1 MPAKITK
8 KKDGKYLLAVYMGR
22 DWQGKQIVRCKTVE
36 AKSDLDA
43 RRKYSEFESEVLKG
57 KYTYDNKMKVA
68 ELCDIWLRD
77 YVEVRLAPKTLASY
91 KTQIKLR
98 IKPGLGHV
106 RLKDLRP
113 VHIIQFMNEL
123 QSSRTRFDGKKKEQ
137 VSDRVISDVFKI
149 LSSMLTDAME
159 WQLIPENPCERVPH
173 PKVKKSKAHLPPEE
187 VIKAILA
194 KVKELDVKHRLMIM
208 LPIYTGIRVGEMLGL
223 QWKDIDFEKKVIS
236 VVRSNQRVGKKLIT
250 KEPKTEGSV
259 RRVSFGDGIGALLTE
274 YKQWQDDERM
284 LLGTQWQ
291 CEKEAWLFTKW
302 NGLPMGVTTPT
313 QFWRK
318 FLKTNGFP
326 RMRFH
331 DLRHLSATILIAA
344 GVPIKSVSARLG
356 HTQISTTL
364 DIYADA
370 LESVDRAA
378 ADQMDNYLLPEGSES
393 QQNTTSKKLP
403 QQ

>member
-22 DWQGKQIVRCKTVE
+22 NWQGKQIVRCKTVE
-36 AKSDLDA
+36 AKSDLEA

-57 KYTYDNKMKVA
+57 RYTYDNKMKVA
-68 ELCDIWLRD
+68 ELCDVWLRD

-159 WQLIPENPCERVPH
+159 WQMIPENPCERVPH
-173 PKVKKSKAHLPPEE
+173 PKVKKSKAHLPSEDI
-187 VIKAILA
+187 IKAILV

-223 QWKDIDFEKKVIS
+223 QWKDIDFDKKVIS

-250 KEPKTEGSV
+250 KAPKTEGSV
-259 RRVSFGDGIGALLTE
+259 RKVSFGEGIGSLLAE
-274 YKQWQDDERM
+274 YKNCQDEEKSQ
-284 LLGTQWQ
+284 LGSQWQ
-291 CEKEAWLFTKW
+291 CEEEAWVFTKW
-302 NGLPMGVTTPT
+302 NGQPMGVTTPT
-313 QFWRK
+313 QFWSK

-326 RMRFH
+326 HMRFH

-344 GVPIKSVSARLG
+344 GIPIKSVSARLG

-378 ADQMDNYLLPEGSES
+378 ADKMDSFLLPEKPEE
-393 QQNTTSKKLP
+393 
-403 QQ
+403 